1 MANERELEEF
11 LLRAAER
18 RVAQGK
24 KRQPPRMPEPPRATQ
39 PPVRADVIEDAQL
52 VHEGVA
58 EHVERHLD
66 SSAFDQRAERLGDDV
81 EVADDQME
89 ARIHE
94 KFDHDLGEIDAQV
107 ASRGQKAFIV
117 PPALG
122 FIKNKDQ
129 LIQAIIVSE
138 ILGNPADRW

>member
-24 KRQPPRMPEPPRATQ
+24 RRQPPRMPEPPRAAQ

-81 EVADDQME
+81 EIASEEMDERV
-89 ARIHE
+89 HE
-94 KFDHDLGEIDAQV
+94 RFDHDLGEIDAQV
-107 ASRGQKAFIV
+107 SASRKKAITL